1 VDNLEDAPLSSAI
14 RTINLDAKPQQL
26 QLDIAR
32 TAVLVID
39 MQNEFGSKGG
49 MFDRAG
55 IDITII
61 RRVIEPTAAVLDAA
75 RRSGIPIIYL
85 KMQHR
90 KDLADLGANDSPH
103 HIKHMFFGVGDSN
116 VAPDGSPNRVL
127 VEGYWGT
134 EIISEL
140 SPGPKDIIVSK
151 HRYSGFFETELDGI
165 LRGLGIKQLIVTG
178 CTTSVCVESTI
189 RDAMFR
195 DYRCCLL
202 SDCSAEPIGMAN
214 SRGNHEASLLT
225 VELLLGWVSNSKQ
238 FIDSLSKYSAKD

>member
-1 VDNLEDAPLSSAI
+1 LEERTLHPTI
-14 RTINLDAKPQQL
+14 RTASLAARPQPL
-26 QLDIAR
+26 TLEIAR
-32 TAVLVID
+32 TAILVID
-39 MQNEFGSKGG
+39 MQNEFGSKDG

-55 IDITII
+55 IDISVIK
-61 RRVIEPTAAVLDAA
+61 RVIEPTAAVLKAA
-75 RRSGIPIIYL
+75 RKNGIPVVYL

-90 KDLADLGANDSPH
+90 KDLTDLGATDSPH
-103 HIKHMFFGVGDSN
+103 RIKHGFFGVGESN
-116 VAPDGSPNRVL
+116 VAPDGSANRVL

-134 EIISEL
+134 EIIPEL
-140 SPGPKDIIVSK
+140 SPSTGDIIVSK

-165 LRGLGIKQLIVTG
+165 LRGLGIKQLIITG

-195 DYRCCLL
+195 DYQCCLL

-225 VELLLGWVSNSKQ
+225 VELLLGWVSDSKQ
-238 FIDSLSKYSAKD
+238 FIDALST